1 MRAQFL
7 HLPEKG
13 DIGMDRREIDDWAPK
28 LGLGEAPGGVTD
40 GVGKVGWVRWN
51 GVEWVVGAWVG
62 GHGRMGRGWG
72 WEKGG

>member
-1 MRAQFL
+1 M
-7 HLPEKG
+7 
-13 DIGMDRREIDDWAPK
+13 IW
-28 LGLGEAPGGVTD
+28 EAPGGATD

-62 GHGRMGRGWG
+62 GRGRAGRGWG